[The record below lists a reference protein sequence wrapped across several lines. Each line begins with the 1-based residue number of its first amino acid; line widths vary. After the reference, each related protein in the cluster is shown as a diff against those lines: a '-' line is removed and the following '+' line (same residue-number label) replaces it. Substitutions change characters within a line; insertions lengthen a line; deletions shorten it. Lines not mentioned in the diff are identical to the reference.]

1 MSNTAYT
8 GSWDAIMPKQFQVQ
22 GLREDVLIWLMD
34 RQKGLI
40 QKHGIEDPRIA
51 AFIILDDVI
60 ADQKAM
66 RWTPAINSFFVEGR
80 HLAITV
86 LIASQYV
93 KGVGPMIR
101 GNCDYIFV
109 QPIYNQPQRQTLW
122 EMEGAF
128 TDKKTWNRLMDE
140 VIVRETLPG
149 NTAREPRKRV
159 QIMVCACFEDC
170 GNPREK
176 LFYWSPVHMSQ
187 LPDFRLCADEYWN
200 ESARMSEVF
209 TPVEARPSALVLRD
223 VVTELGALS
232 N

>member
-8 GSWDAIMPKQFQVQ
+8 GSWDAIVPKQFIVQ
-22 GLREDVLIWLMD
+22 GLREDVLLWLVA
-34 RQKGLI
+34 RQKKLI
-40 QKHGIEDPRIA
+40 QKYDIKDPRVA

-140 VIVRETLPG
+140 IIMRKNLPG
-149 NTAREPRKRV
+149 NTARDPRKKVR
-159 QIMVCACFEDC
+159 IMVCACFEDC

-176 LFYWSPVHMSQ
+176 LFHWGPVHMSE
-187 LPDFRLCADEYWN
+187 LPKFRLCADEYWE
-200 ESARMSEVF
+200 ESARMAEVF
-209 TPVEARPSALVLRD
+209 ATVEERAPALVLRD
-223 VVTELGALS
+223 VVTELSSLS
-232 N
+232 K